1 MTRRAGALP
10 RDRLPRPRPAWHTVS
25 VPRVLVL
32 VLALAGACT
41 HSGASSRTL
50 HYVGKDL
57 VSTPQV
63 DHRAYA
69 AYLQARLALETAPP
83 DLPRAL
89 EQIDLALRY
98 DRDDPHLWTTRGEIE
113 LRMGDVD
120 AARDSSRRALSYN
133 PDYPPARQLAARVQ
147 TPGTPQVADRR

>member
-1 MTRRAGALP
+1 MT
-10 RDRLPRPRPAWHTVS
+10 
-25 VPRVLVL
+25 VPRALAL

-41 HSGASSRTL
+41 HHGASSRTL
-50 HYVGKDL
+50 HYVGEDL
-57 VSTPQV
+57 VTTPQV

-69 AYLQARLALETAPP
+69 AYLQARLALEAEPP

-120 AARDSSRRALSYN
+120 AARRSSDRALAYG
-133 PDYPPARQLAARVQ
+133 PEYPPARQLAARVQ
-147 TPGTPQVADRR
+147 SPSEPQVAGRR

>member
-1 MTRRAGALP
+1 MNGRARGSTRAASP
-10 RDRLPRPRPAWHTVS
+10 ARLRRGTLVL

-41 HSGASSRTL
+41 HHGASSRTL
-50 HYVGKDL
+50 HYVGDDL
-57 VSTPQV
+57 VTTPQV

-69 AYLQARLALETAPP
+69 AYLQARLSLESAPP
-83 DLPRAL
+83 DLARAL
-89 EQIDLALRY
+89 EQIDLALHY

-120 AARDSSRRALSYN
+120 AARRSSDRALAHG
-133 PDYPPARQLAARVQ
+133 PDYPPARQLAARVH
-147 TPGTPQVADRR
+147 TPGTPQVADRD